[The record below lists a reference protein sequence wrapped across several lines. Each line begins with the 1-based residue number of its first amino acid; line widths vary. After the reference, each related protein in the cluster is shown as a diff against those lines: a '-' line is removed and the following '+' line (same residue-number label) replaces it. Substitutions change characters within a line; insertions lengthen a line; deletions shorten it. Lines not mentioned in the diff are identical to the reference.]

1 MKLGFWPLFALCR
14 CGTRIR
20 CQSPAVQM
28 LAKYLRQARRRRAL
42 FTNLLTNG
50 HIGRRFQLKSPN
62 CDDTVALG
70 MEMAGVVQARG

>member
-1 MKLGFWPLFALCR
+1 
-14 CGTRIR
+14 
-20 CQSPAVQM
+20 M

-50 HIGRRFQLKSPN
+50 HIGRLYQLKSTN
-62 CDDTVALG
+62 CDEAVGLG